1 MKNANSAA
9 AAPHAGPGTYAID
22 GLIASGLAVLA
33 GVFSLMTFAYLDPVL
48 YGLEGIDFW
57 FQSDMARVFFNMTG
71 ADVPHYRTS
80 VHPLFSLA
88 GYFSTKT
95 VLDIFGGFANF
106 GKVQAVQMIIALIA
120 FFWAAA
126 LYVLLRLMS
135 LPRLDAAIFSLL
147 GVFSAA
153 SIFWFSVPETYSF
166 GSLSIIAPLIV
177 AACSQYRPVSE
188 IWYVFASVASFS
200 FTITNWMSGLFASFV
215 NLGIW
220 KALRVSVLALLIV
233 TLGWY
238 VQKQIFPTSLFF
250 LQDNSE
256 LNYLVTEES
265 GGPLRVLISFFSTSI
280 VMPDIELVGKINR
293 PDWQILTVQHS
304 FPWSGGAL
312 ATAAAACWLLLLGI
326 GIKNLF
332 FGHAPS
338 SRIRLSIGLTLAGQ
352 MALHLLYGE
361 ETFLYA
367 LHYLPLL
374 IASAALAALGRFRR
388 IALILALIVLCVGGL
403 NNLMKFRQAREIMM
417 HHFYPERGRE
427 APSGVFFTPPQSAPR
442 TSDQTAFS
450 AGYSDGTQSP
460 SAGSPPGLSVG

>member
-57 FQSDMARVFFNMTG
+57 FQSDMTRVFYNMTG
-71 ADVPHYRTS
+71 ADDTLHYRTS
-80 VHPLFSLA
+80 VHPLFLLA

-166 GSLSIIAPLIV
+166 GSLSIMAPLIV

-200 FTITNWMSGLFASFV
+200 FTITNWMSGLIASFV
-215 NLGIW
+215 KLGIW
-220 KALRVSVLALLIV
+220 RAFRVSVLALLIV

-238 VQKQIFPTSLFF
+238 VQKQIFPASGFF
-250 LQDNSE
+250 FDNSAE
-256 LNYLVTEES
+256 LNYLLTEES

-312 ATAAAACWLLLLGI
+312 ATTAAACWLLLLGI

-332 FGHAPS
+332 F
-338 SRIRLSIGLTLAGQ
+338 R
-352 MALHLLYGE
+352 
-361 ETFLYA
+361 
-367 LHYLPLL
+367 
-374 IASAALAALGRFRR
+374 
-388 IALILALIVLCVGGL
+388 
-403 NNLMKFRQAREIMM
+403 
-417 HHFYPERGRE
+417 
-427 APSGVFFTPPQSAPR
+427 PR
-442 TSDQTAFS
+442 PIF
-450 AGYSDGTQSP
+450 
-460 SAGSPPGLSVG
+460 